1 MDYVELI
8 AAKRDGKELSA
19 EQVLALIEGF
29 GTGEVSEA
37 QMGALLMAIQLRGMT
52 DGEIVALTAAFVRS
66 GERIDLSKMPKAK
79 VDRHSTGGV
88 GDKVP
93 LAVAPLVAACGV
105 AVPMIAGRGRAHVG
119 GTLDKIESIPG
130 FNSALDIAGF
140 QRVLAEAGV
149 CISDAPPA
157 LAPADRAIGALR
169 VATATEEAVPFIMAG
184 ILSKKLAAGIDAL
197 AVDVKVGRGSF
208 TDTVQEGRDLADALS
223 KLGAAAGRKVRTVLT
238 NNDQPLGRM
247 VGHALEVREAI
258 DVLKGGGPPDVVQVT
273 LLVATQMLTLTGAR
287 EDLAGKSLERAL
299 AAGKAA
305 QVFERLIEVQGGDPK
320 VVSDPARLPRADHQ
334 VAIKCDSSGYV
345 QAVDAREIGTM
356 VAGLAHAR
364 DELDHAVGM
373 EVLVKI
379 GDKVTAGD
387 PVAILH
393 VREPAQADQLKLRVR
408 KAVVIK
414 DAAPKPFELILK

>member
-8 AAKRDGKELSA
+8 AAKRDGNELSA

-105 AVPMIAGRGRAHVG
+105 AVPMVAGRGRSYVG

-130 FNSALDIAGF
+130 FNSALDMAGF

-149 CISDAPPA
+149 CISDAPPEI
-157 LAPADRAIGALR
+157 APADRALAALR
-169 VATATEEAVPFIMAG
+169 RATATEEAVPFIMAG

-208 TDTVQEGRDLADALS
+208 TDTLEEGRELAEALS

-258 DVLKGGGPPDVVQVT
+258 EVLKGGGPRDVVDVT

-287 EDLAGKSLERAL
+287 EDLARKSLERAL

-305 QVFERLIEVQGGDPK
+305 QVFERLIEVQGGDAK
-320 VVSDPARLPRADHQ
+320 VVADPNRLPRTDHQ
-334 VAIKCDSSGYV
+334 VPIKCDSSGFV
-345 QAVDAREIGTM
+345 MGVDAREIGLV

-364 DELDHAVGM
+364 AELDHAVGM
-373 EVLVKI
+373 EVLVKV
-379 GDKVTAGD
+379 GDRVTAGD

-408 KAVVIK
+408 KAFAIK
-414 DAAPKPFELILK
+414 DATPKPYQLILQ